1 MRRLLIVAACIA
13 AFAWLIYF
21 GREPARQGIER
32 FNLFSANTE
41 QAIAA
46 AQDAV
51 ILWQHTVDEMDVLK
65 TQNKAILAQLKKS
78 HINIKLL
85 EESLSELNQAALAS
99 KIEIDSLKALLKPQP
114 PVDFEECVEQLGV
127 AHEVI
132 DSQDGKIQ
140 VLTAINTEQGLIIS
154 EKDVIIS
161 LKSEQIELY
170 EALVRQYKI
179 RMGIVTTL
187 SIIGWIVVL
196 L

>member
-13 AFAWLIYF
+13 ALAWLIYF
-21 GREPARQGIER
+21 GREPAKQGIER
-32 FNLFSANTE
+32 LKLFSANTE
-41 QAIAA
+41 QAIGA

-78 HINIKLL
+78 NNNILLL
-85 EESLSELNQAALAS
+85 EESLLELKQAALAS
-99 KIEIDSLKALLKPQP
+99 KSEIDSLKALLKVEP
-114 PVDFEECVEQLGV
+114 PADFEECVEQLGV

-132 DSQDGKIQ
+132 GSQDGKIQ

-161 LKSEQIELY
+161 LKDEQVELY
-170 EALVRQYKI
+170 EAIVRQYKI

-187 SIIGWIVVL
+187 SVLGWIVIL